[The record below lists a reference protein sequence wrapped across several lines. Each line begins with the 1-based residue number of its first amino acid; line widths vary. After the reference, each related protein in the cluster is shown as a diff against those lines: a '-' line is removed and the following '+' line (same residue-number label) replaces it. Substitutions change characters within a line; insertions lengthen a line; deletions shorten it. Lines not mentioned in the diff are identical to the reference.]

1 MMIDQNAKDAREKMD
16 KSIDHMLKDF
26 SSIRTGRANS
36 SILEG
41 VKVDY
46 YGTETPLTQLCNVH
60 VVEGR
65 TLEIKPYDASSLAA
79 MEKAL
84 HGANLGLTPQND
96 GKLIRVSFPPLTE
109 ERRKELAKH
118 IKKLAE
124 DARVSLR
131 NVRRD
136 ANEKVKGALKAKEI
150 SEDEAKNG
158 EGQVQKLT
166 DAAIK
171 KVDELAAKK
180 EQEILTL

>member
-1 MMIDQNAKDAREKMD
+1 MMIEQNAKDARDKME
-16 KSIDHMLKDF
+16 KSIEHMVKDF
-26 SSIRTGRANS
+26 GTIRTGRATS
-36 SILEG
+36 AVLEG
-41 VKVDY
+41 VKVNY

-65 TLEIKPYDASSLAA
+65 TLEIKPYDASALAE

-84 HGANLGLTPQND
+84 HAANLGLSPQND

-131 NVRRD
+131 NLRRE
-136 ANEKVKGALKAKEI
+136 ANEKVKAAAKAKEI

-158 EGQVQKLT
+158 ETQVQKAT

-171 KVDELAAKK
+171 KVDELATKK